1 MSMDWGFLALPTI
14 VLPLGIVFLVSTI
27 LVNREHKLSLWKS
40 SLLPVLYHGFGD
52 ELVREEHVTISSM
65 EEAAQSVH
73 VRLRSHDTVS
83 KLR

>member
-1 MSMDWGFLALPTI
+1 MSVDWGFLALPAM
-14 VLPLGIVFLVSTI
+14 VLLLGIVFLVSTI
-27 LVNREHKLSLWKS
+27 LVNREHKLSLWTS
-40 SLLPVLYHGFGD
+40 SLLPVLYHGLGD
-52 ELVREEHVTISSM
+52 ELVREHVTISSM